1 MGCVASRRSHRVS
14 AEPHYAYSPTV
25 LRKAGYSTQSFLSE
39 AERHQNSLLE
49 AAEADGRLYGSVDGE
64 SSPRNMA
71 RMLMLGAG
79 AVGKTTLVR
88 CLAQRHDGGNYGAPE
103 AVIIGAHLIFLLRE
117 VLNAM
122 RQFDLCIE
130 NAELSARAHEMTRS
144 QIYDAHGDLVRYAAD
159 LARITS
165 DISVAQVLDRAEEM
179 GLSSHARWFFSQQGR
194 ILSPD
199 YVPSIDDLLRLR
211 VRTTGVARQPVSDQ
225 PSGSILALL
234 VTHSLPYLL
243 DVPLHS
249 IKSSDARS
257 RFSTSVACAL
267 SA

>member
-1 MGCVASRRSHRVS
+1 M
-14 AEPHYAYSPTV
+14 

-64 SSPRNMA
+64 SLPRNMA

-165 DISVAQVLDRAEEM
+165 DISVAQVLDGSGHGGGFGETESDTEETA
-179 GLSSHARWFFSQQGR
+179 GLLYRSS
-194 ILSPD
+194 
-199 YVPSIDDLLRLR
+199 
-211 VRTTGVARQPVSDQ
+211 ARQSSSSSSGMMLQTVTSHTP
-225 PSGSILALL
+225 PS
-234 VTHSLPYLL
+234 TP
-243 DVPLHS
+243 PPMEETP
-249 IKSSDARS
+249 SSDSEDEGDRGRVGS
-257 RFSTSVACAL
+257 RVMPKSPTTWRDLAIEQGEGQREEATQEEEDPELAAVVETNGAGQ
-267 SA
+267 